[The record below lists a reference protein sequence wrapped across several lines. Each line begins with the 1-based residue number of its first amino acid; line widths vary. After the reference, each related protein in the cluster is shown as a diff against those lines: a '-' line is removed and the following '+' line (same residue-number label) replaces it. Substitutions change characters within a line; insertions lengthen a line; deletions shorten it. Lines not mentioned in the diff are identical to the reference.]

1 MSSLFKFLGKGLLL
15 LLAFAVVVRIISV
28 MSAGDEDMIMQDT
41 IAVLRLE
48 GVILDTRDF
57 EAKLKKLDENEYVKG
72 IVLEIDSPGGAI
84 APTQL
89 LYMRLEK
96 MKKPVYAVM
105 GSMAASG
112 GYYTAAACDRIY
124 ALDSTITGSIGV
136 IMEYSNVQGL
146 LDKIGIKTIVVK
158 SGKMKDVPSPTRDL
172 TAEEQEYLQ
181 ANINDYYEQFLRD
194 ILKYRKI
201 DEKKLRELADGR
213 IFSGRQAVSLKLVDE
228 IGTKDD
234 AVEEM
239 KAYLGNDSLEV
250 QEFYEEEEGL
260 IRGLLTQAKNFSA
273 THLHDGGVYYI
284 YRPGL

>member
-1 MSSLFKFLGKGLLL
+1 MNSLLRFIGKAFLILV
-15 LLAFAVVVRIISV
+15 AFALVVRIISV
-28 MSAGDEDMIMQDT
+28 MDAGDEDMIMQDS

-48 GVILDTRDF
+48 GVILDSRDL
-57 EAKLKKLDENEYVKG
+57 EDRLKKLDENEHVKG

-84 APTQL
+84 APTQV

-96 MKKPVYAVM
+96 IKKPVYAVM

-136 IMEYSNVQGL
+136 IMEYTNIQGL
-146 LDKIGIKTIVVK
+146 LDKLGIKAVVVK

-172 TAEEQEYLQ
+172 TPEEQQYLQ

-213 IFSGRQAVSLKLVDE
+213 IFSGRQAVGLKLVDE

-234 AVEEM
+234 AVDEM
-239 KAYLGNDSLEV
+239 KAYLGDENLEV
-250 QEFYEEEEGL
+250 VEIYEEEEGVL
-260 IRGLLTQAKNFSA
+260 RQLFSQVKNFSA
-273 THLHDGGVYYI
+273 THLNDGGVYYI